1 MADVARAG
9 GHNSDALETVMAD
22 SKAVLLFL
30 ALILA
35 NDSPRTMVVN
45 RGTLARI
52 PDERNDGKRAIGRP
66 IKKVLRVRPGWNYST
81 ILFLQPITIG
91 DKASQ

>member
-1 MADVARAG
+1 MTDVTGPRD
-9 GHNSDALETVMAD
+9 HNANSLETVVGN
-22 SKAVLLFL
+22 SKPDLLFL
-30 ALILA
+30 AFVLP